1 VSEYLSLLQRCR
13 MASKNIFRAI
23 TPIQAPALALN
34 HKIFPQLSFSKF
46 QSVFIANNN
55 SSQQSRFAPH
65 AKQPYI
71 NSRAQY
77 STIQDFR
84 RSKSELLEAIEK
96 EKDSLLVRQEE
107 EEEFLSSNHFE
118 LEILEDRNRR
128 IKRNIHGYSVVVEFE
143 VPEQLDLTQID
154 EDQEEKEA
162 DTDEA
167 ESDIKSVVKLDVTVK
182 KGGAS
187 DLQSQ
192 CVIGADRR
200 FYIETIK
207 TSDGPNPVWTLDLS
221 TEFHERLCDFFDN
234 LGLDDRFAGFIILLT
249 ENEHATNAIN
259 QLESLHKFLK

>member
-1 VSEYLSLLQRCR
+1 VEATK

-23 TPIQAPALALN
+23 TPIQAPVLALN

-46 QSVFIANNN
+46 QSVLIASNTN
-55 SSQQSRFAPH
+55 QSRLAPH
-65 AKQPYI
+65 AKQPYL
-71 NSRAQY
+71 NTRAHY
-77 STIQDFR
+77 STLPDFR
-84 RSKSELLEAIEK
+84 RSKTELLEAIEK

-107 EEEFLSSNHFE
+107 QEEFLSSNQFE

-128 IKRNIHGYSVVVEFE
+128 IKRNIHGYSIVVDFE
-143 VPEQLDLTQID
+143 VPEQLDLKQVE
-154 EDQEEKEA
+154 EDQESEKDDA

-167 ESDIKSVVKLDVTVK
+167 ETDIKSVVKLDVTVK
-182 KGGAS
+182 KGDNRAS

-234 LGLDDRFAGFIILLT
+234 LGLDDRFAGFVILMT
-249 ENEHATNAIN
+249 ENEHALNAIN
-259 QLESLHKFLK
+259 QLESLHKFLN

>member
-1 VSEYLSLLQRCR
+1 

-46 QSVFIANNN
+46 QSVFITNNTN
-55 SSQQSRFAPH
+55 QSRFAPH
-65 AKQPYI
+65 AKQPNII
-71 NSRAQY
+71 NTRAQY
-77 STIQDFR
+77 STVQNFK
-84 RSKSELLEAIEK
+84 RSKSELLDAILK
-96 EKDSLLVRQEE
+96 EKDSLLIRKEE
-107 EEEFLSSNHFE
+107 EDEFLSSNQFE

-128 IKRNIHGYSVVVEFE
+128 IRRNVHGYSVLVEFE
-143 VPEQLDLTQID
+143 VPEQLDLTQFD

-162 DTDEA
+162 DTEEA
-167 ESDIKSVVKLDVTVK
+167 EPDTDIKTVVKLDVTVK
-182 KGGAS
+182 KGDNRAS